1 MNSDL
6 HLQYR
11 ENNKG
16 RIPKISVPQ
25 SSDQI
30 NFQTL
35 HRCLTLFPRTI
46 RYLPFRILV
55 YSVVGHSELQNAF
68 SYCHFSGVYTLF
80 YRKVSIDD

>member
-6 HLQYR
+6 HLQYP

-16 RIPKISVPQ
+16 CIPKISVPQ
-25 SSDQI
+25 ASDQT

-46 RYLPFRILV
+46 RYLTFRILV
-55 YSVVGHSELQNAF
+55 YSVVGHSELQNVF
-68 SYCHFSGVYTLF
+68 SYRHFSGVYTLV